1 MDTWSATS
9 TTTPNSSMPKRPSFY
24 IALAGIIAVTLLVFR
39 LRENGPAP
47 QPLVPPPQSP
57 YTDSI
62 GGRGLVESVN
72 ENVRIAPATS
82 GLIRDVAVK
91 TGDKVSKGDV
101 LFTMDDRDALSAVR
115 VQEAEVSLLEAQ
127 VATSQT
133 LLADRKDQLDRS
145 TRLREKN
152 VSSEDE
158 AKRNLFAWQAAERQL
173 QSAIAD
179 LELARARLADARV
192 RLDLLTIRA
201 PRDGTVLQVNI
212 RAGEYTMVNAT
223 EPAILLGDIS
233 RLQLRVDVDES
244 DAPAIREGCTGIAF
258 LKGSRDKSVTL
269 EFVRIEPYILP
280 KKSLSGESTE
290 RVDTRVLQIIF
301 SFKNPGFP
309 VYVGQQMDV
318 FIQE

>member
-1 MDTWSATS
+1 
-9 TTTPNSSMPKRPSFY
+9 MPKRLSFY
-24 IALAGIIAVTLLVFR
+24 FALGGIIAVTLLVLR
-39 LRENGPAP
+39 LRESGPTP

-82 GLIRDVAVK
+82 GLIREVAVK
-91 TGDKVSKGDV
+91 VGDKVSKGDV
-101 LFTMDDRDALSAVR
+101 LFAMDDRDAISLVK
-115 VQEAEVSLLEAQ
+115 VQEAQVGVLEAQ

-133 LLADRKDQLDRS
+133 IVADRKDQLDRT

-158 AKRNLFAWQAAERQL
+158 AKRNLFAWQAADHQL
-173 QSAIAD
+173 QSTLAD
-179 LELARARLADARV
+179 LNLARVRLADARV
-192 RLDLLTIRA
+192 RLDLLTIRS

-212 RAGEYTMVNAT
+212 RAGEYMMVNAT
-223 EPAILLGDIS
+223 EPSILLGDIS
-233 RLQLRVDVDES
+233 QLQLRVDVDES
-244 DAPAIREGCTGIAF
+244 DAPSIREGCTGVAF
-258 LKGSRDKSVTL
+258 LKGSREKSVPL

-301 SFKNPGFP
+301 RFKNPAFP

-318 FIQE
+318 FLQE

>member
-1 MDTWSATS
+1 
-9 TTTPNSSMPKRPSFY
+9 MPKRLSFY
-24 IALAGIIAVTLLVFR
+24 LALGGIIAVTLLVLR
-39 LRENGPAP
+39 LRESGPTP
-47 QPLVPPPQSP
+47 EPLVPPPQSP
-57 YTDSI
+57 YADSI

-82 GLIRDVAVK
+82 GLILEVMVK
-91 TGDKVSKGDV
+91 VGDKISKGDV
-101 LFTMDDRDALSAVR
+101 LFLMDDRDALSQVR
-115 VQEAEVSLLEAQ
+115 VQEAQVAVLEAQ
-127 VATSQT
+127 VATAQT
-133 LLADRKDQLDRS
+133 IVADRKDQLDRS
-145 TRLREKN
+145 IRLREKN

-158 AKRNLFAWQAAERQL
+158 AKRNLFAWQAADRQL
-173 QSAIAD
+173 QSTLAD
-179 LELARARLADARV
+179 LDLARARLADARV

-212 RAGEYTMVNAT
+212 RPGEYTMVNSSET
-223 EPAILLGDIS
+223 AILLGDIS
-233 RLQLRVDVDES
+233 QLQLRVDVDES
-244 DAPAIREGCTGIAF
+244 DAPSIREGCTGIAF
-258 LKGSRDKSVTL
+258 LKGSREKSVPL

-301 SFKNPGFP
+301 RFENPTFP

>member
-1 MDTWSATS
+1 MFKYLSLL
-9 TTTPNSSMPKRPSFY
+9 
-24 IALAGIIAVTLLVFR
+24 IALAGIGFAVSLVQR
-39 LRENGPAP
+39 QKIVPP
-47 QPLVPPPQSP
+47 VPPPVVEPSAAP
-57 YTDSI
+57 YADSI
-62 GGRGLVESVN
+62 GARGIVESVN

-82 GLIRDVAVK
+82 GLIREVAVK
-91 TGDKVSKGDV
+91 VGDKVSKDDV
-101 LFTMDDRDALSAVR
+101 LFAMDDRDALSQVK
-115 VQEAEVSLLEAQ
+115 VQEAQVAVLEAQ

-133 LLADRKDQLDRS
+133 IVADRKDQLDRT

-158 AKRNLFAWQAAERQL
+158 AKRNLFAWQAADRQL
-173 QSAIAD
+173 QSTLAD
-179 LELARARLADARV
+179 LNLARARLADARV
-192 RLDLLTIRA
+192 RLDLLTIRS

-212 RAGEYTMVNAT
+212 RPGEYTMVNAS

-233 RLQLRVDVDES
+233 QLQLRVDVDES
-244 DAPAIREGCTGIAF
+244 DAPSIREGCTGVAF
-258 LKGSRDKSVTL
+258 LKGSREKSVPL

-301 SFKNPGFP
+301 RFKNPAFP

-318 FIQE
+318 FLQE

>member
-1 MDTWSATS
+1 MT
-9 TTTPNSSMPKRPSFY
+9 KRLSFY
-24 IALAGIIAVTLLVFR
+24 IALAGIIAVTLLVLR
-39 LRENGPAP
+39 LRQSGPEP
-47 QPLVPPPQSP
+47 QPLIPPPQSP
-57 YTDSI
+57 YSDSI

-82 GLIRDVAVK
+82 GLIQSVTVQV
-91 TGDKVSKGDV
+91 GSKVSQGDV
-101 LFTMDDRDALSAVR
+101 LFTMDDRDARSAVK
-115 VQEAEVSLLEAQ
+115 VQEAQ
-127 VATSQT
+127 VAVLDAQVDTSKT
-133 LLADRKDQLDRS
+133 ILADRKDQLDRS

-158 AKRNLFAWQAAERQL
+158 TKRNLFAWQAADRQL
-173 QSAIAD
+173 QSALAD
-179 LELARARLADARV
+179 LDLARARLADARL

-212 RAGEYTMVNAT
+212 RPGEYTMVNAA
-223 EPAILLGDIS
+223 EPAILLGDVS
-233 RLQLRVDVDES
+233 QLQLRVDVDES
-244 DAPAIREGCTGIAF
+244 DAPAIREGCTGFAF
-258 LKGSRDKSVTL
+258 LKGSRGKSVPL

-301 SFKNPGFP
+301 RFQNPDFP

-318 FIQE
+318 FIEK

>member
-1 MDTWSATS
+1 
-9 TTTPNSSMPKRPSFY
+9 MPKRLSFY
-24 IALAGIIAVTLLVFR
+24 LALGGIIAVTLLVLR
-39 LRENGPAP
+39 LRQSGPTP
-47 QPLVPPPQSP
+47 EPLVPPPQSP
-57 YTDSI
+57 YGDSI

-82 GLIRDVAVK
+82 GLIRDVMVK
-91 TGDKVSKGDV
+91 VGDKISKGDV
-101 LFTMDDRDALSAVR
+101 LFSMDDRDALSQVR
-115 VQEAEVSLLEAQ
+115 VQEAQVAVLEAQ
-127 VATSQT
+127 VATAQT
-133 LLADRKDQLDRS
+133 IVADRKDQLDRS
-145 TRLREKN
+145 IRLREKN

-158 AKRNLFAWQAAERQL
+158 AKRNLFAWQAADRQL
-173 QSAIAD
+173 QSARAD
-179 LELARARLADARV
+179 LDLARARLADARV

-212 RAGEYTMVNAT
+212 RPGEYTMVNSSET
-223 EPAILLGDIS
+223 AILLGDIS
-233 RLQLRVDVDES
+233 QLQLRVDVDES
-244 DAPAIREGCTGIAF
+244 DAPSIREGCTGIAF
-258 LKGSRDKSVTL
+258 LKGSREKSVPL

-301 SFKNPGFP
+301 RFKNPTFP

>member
-1 MDTWSATS
+1 
-9 TTTPNSSMPKRPSFY
+9 
-24 IALAGIIAVTLLVFR
+24 
-39 LRENGPAP
+39 
-47 QPLVPPPQSP
+47 
-57 YTDSI
+57 
-62 GGRGLVESVN
+62 VN

-82 GLIRDVAVK
+82 GLIQSVAVQV
-91 TGDKVSKGDV
+91 GSKVSQGDV
-101 LFTMDDRDALSAVR
+101 LFTMDDRDARSAVK
-115 VQEAEVSLLEAQ
+115 VQEAQVAVLEAQ
-127 VATSQT
+127 VETSKT
-133 LLADRKDQLDRS
+133 ILADRKDQLDRT

-158 AKRNLFAWQAAERQL
+158 TKRNLFAWQAADRQL
-173 QSAIAD
+173 QSTLAD

-212 RAGEYTMVNAT
+212 RAGEYTMVNAA
-223 EPAILLGDIS
+223 EPAILLGDVS
-233 RLQLRVDVDES
+233 QLQLRVDVDES
-244 DAPAIREGCTGIAF
+244 DAPAIREGCTGVAF
-258 LKGSRDKSVTL
+258 LKGSRGKSVPL
-269 EFVRIEPYILP
+269 EFVRIDPYILP

-301 SFKNPGFP
+301 RFKNPDFP

>member
-1 MDTWSATS
+1 
-9 TTTPNSSMPKRPSFY
+9 MPKRLSFY
-24 IALAGIIAVTLLVFR
+24 IALAGIIAVTLLVLR
-39 LRENGPAP
+39 LRESGPTP

-57 YTDSI
+57 YADSI
-62 GGRGLVESVN
+62 GGRGIVESVN

-82 GLIRDVAVK
+82 GLIREVAVK
-91 TGDKVSKGDV
+91 VGDKVSKDDV
-101 LFTMDDRDALSAVR
+101 LFAMDDRDALSQVK
-115 VQEAEVSLLEAQ
+115 VQEAQVAVLEAQ

-133 LLADRKDQLDRS
+133 IVADRKDQLDRT

-158 AKRNLFAWQAAERQL
+158 AKRNLFAWQAADRQL
-173 QSAIAD
+173 QSTLAD
-179 LELARARLADARV
+179 LNLARARLADARV
-192 RLDLLTIRA
+192 RLDLLTIRS

-212 RAGEYTMVNAT
+212 RPGEYTMVNAS

-233 RLQLRVDVDES
+233 QLQLRVDVDES
-244 DAPAIREGCTGIAF
+244 DAPSIREGCTGVAF
-258 LKGSRDKSVTL
+258 LKGSREESVPL

-301 SFKNPGFP
+301 RFKNPAFP

-318 FIQE
+318 FLQE

>member
-1 MDTWSATS
+1 MT
-9 TTTPNSSMPKRPSFY
+9 KRLSFY
-24 IALAGIIAVTLLVFR
+24 IALAGIIAVTLLVLR
-39 LRENGPAP
+39 LRQSGPES
-47 QPLVPPPQSP
+47 QPLIPPPQSP
-57 YTDSI
+57 YFDSI

-82 GLIRDVAVK
+82 GLIQSVAVQV
-91 TGDKVSKGDV
+91 GSKVSQGAV
-101 LFTMDDRDALSAVR
+101 LFTMDDRDARSAVK
-115 VQEAEVSLLEAQ
+115 VQEAQVAVLEAQ
-127 VATSQT
+127 VDTSKT
-133 LLADRKDQLDRS
+133 ILADRKDQLDRS

-158 AKRNLFAWQAAERQL
+158 TKRNLFAWQAADRQL
-173 QSAIAD
+173 QSALAD

-212 RAGEYTMVNAT
+212 RPGEYTMVNAA
-223 EPAILLGDIS
+223 EPAILLGDVS
-233 RLQLRVDVDES
+233 QLQLRVDIDES
-244 DAPAIREGCTGIAF
+244 DAPSIREGCTGVAF
-258 LKGSRDKSVTL
+258 LKGSREKSVPL

-301 SFKNPGFP
+301 RFKNPDFP

-318 FIQE
+318 FLQE